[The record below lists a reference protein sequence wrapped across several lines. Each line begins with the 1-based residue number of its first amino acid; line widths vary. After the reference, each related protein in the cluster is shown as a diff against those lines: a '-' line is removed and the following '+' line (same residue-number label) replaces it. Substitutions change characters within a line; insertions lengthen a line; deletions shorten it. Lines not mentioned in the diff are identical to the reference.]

1 MNTGISANLLIWYLK
16 VPKNYSHSERLANK
30 LSQEND
36 SLIRSNDRRLIS
48 TRKYNANVTG
58 KKLENVL

>member
-1 MNTGISANLLIWYLK
+1 MNTGISANLLMWYLK
-16 VPKNYSHSERLANK
+16 VPENYSHSERLTNK

-48 TRKYNANVTG
+48 ASKYNGSGTGHNV
-58 KKLENVL
+58 KNVL